1 MRKVTTFK
9 AKYLRDGHLSI
20 PDDVVAS
27 LLLKKG
33 DEVQV
38 ILEKKKFD
46 KKGFLSLSGIWKDK
60 SIEEIHLYREMMKER
75 EMFGRGEIEL

>member
-1 MRKVTTFK
+1 MWKVSTFK
-9 AKYLRDGHLSI
+9 AKYLKDGHLSI
-20 PDDVVAS
+20 PQEVVAS

-38 ILEKKKFD
+38 IIEKKKFD

-60 SIEEIHLYREMMKER
+60 SEEEIHLYREMMKER

>member
-9 AKYLRDGHLSI
+9 SKYLEDGHLFI
-20 PDDVVAS
+20 PDNIVAS

-33 DEVQV
+33 EDVQ
-38 ILEKKKFD
+38 IAIEKERFD
-46 KKGFLSLSGIWKDK
+46 REGFLSLSGIWKDRTE
-60 SIEEIHLYREMMKER
+60 EEIRLYREIVKER